1 VHIDLTGKVVMV
13 TGAAKGIGRA
23 LAVGLAREG
32 ASVAVLARHK
42 DQADDTAEE
51 ITRLGLPGD
60 SGVLPV
66 AADLTDEEEI
76 AAAVARIDR
85 TWGRIDCL
93 VNNAAWMPPP
103 TPVLDSSAADLR
115 RVLDTNV
122 VGCFLITK
130 HVAPVMIRAGGGRI
144 VYITSMTG
152 VSANVGMAAYG
163 ATKAGVNILNNVVHR
178 ELSAKGIRTAAL
190 APGLT
195 DTPGL
200 REAFSDEYIDRIAA
214 TYPGGRIGQPEDILP
229 LVAFLCSDAA
239 RHISGT
245 LLPVRPPAA

>member
-1 VHIDLTGKVVMV
+1 MHIDLAGKVIMV

-32 ASVAVLARHK
+32 ASIAVLARRK

-60 SGVLPV
+60 AGVLPV
-66 AADLTDEEEI
+66 AADLTDEDAV

-103 TPVLDSSAADLR
+103 TPVLDCNAADLR

-122 VGCFLITK
+122 VGCFLTTK
-130 HVAPVMIRAGGGRI
+130 YVAPVMIRAGGGRI
-144 VYITSMTG
+144 VYISSMTG
-152 VSANVGMAAYG
+152 VSANAGLAAYG
-163 ATKAGVNILNNVVHR
+163 ATKAGLNILNNVVHR

-200 REAFSDEYIDRIAA
+200 RDAFSDDYIDRIAA
-214 TYPGGRIGQPEDILP
+214 TYPGGRIGQPDDILP

-245 LLPVRPPAA
+245 LLPVRPAAA